1 VGTYFDLS
9 ADPVIASPGKQDA
22 VRIFCLSDAPQFHT
36 LFAFM
41 ISKTTGLS
49 AVLTGANGGLGLP
62 LTAALAA
69 AGMDLLL
76 VAYPGVGLDE
86 ACAVA
91 RRHGVK
97 ATSLVADLREES
109 GRTLTLQT
117 ARERLGRVDILV
129 NNAGVEYSAPY
140 HELSVTQIREVMSVN
155 LEAPMMLTRGV
166 LAEMLQRGLGHIVN
180 ISSLAGKAGPACQE
194 PYAASKAAL
203 CAFTYSLRNTYRGT
217 GVSAS
222 VITPGFVD
230 AGIYSRM
237 KTRTGRSA
245 PPLLAACSPDR
256 VAAAVMRGI
265 TRDRAE
271 IIVNRY
277 PMRPLLA
284 CMALWS
290 GFAER
295 VPQWTGANDLFRT
308 AAKAEAPS
316 KG

>member
-1 VGTYFDLS
+1 
-9 ADPVIASPGKQDA
+9 
-22 VRIFCLSDAPQFHT
+22 
-36 LFAFM
+36 
-41 ISKTTGLS
+41 
-49 AVLTGANGGLGLP
+49 
-62 LTAALAA
+62 
-69 AGMDLLL
+69 
-76 VAYPGVGLDE
+76 
-86 ACAVA
+86 
-91 RRHGVK
+91 
-97 ATSLVADLREES
+97 LVADLRGEA
-109 GRTLTLQT
+109 GRTLTLKT
-117 ARERLGRVDILV
+117 AQERLGRVDVLI

-140 HELSVTQIREVMSVN
+140 HTLSEAQIQEVMAVN

-166 LAEMLQRGLGHIVN
+166 LPGMLERKMGHIVN

-222 VITPGFVD
+222 VVTPGFVD

-237 KTRTGRSA
+237 VRRTGRSA
-245 PPLLAACSPDR
+245 PPLLAACSPES
-256 VAAAVMRGI
+256 VARAVMRALTGN
-265 TRDRAE
+265 RAE

-295 VPQWTGANDLFRT
+295 VPEWTGANALFR
-308 AAKAEAPS
+308 AAAQVDPS
-316 KG
+316 TRPRP